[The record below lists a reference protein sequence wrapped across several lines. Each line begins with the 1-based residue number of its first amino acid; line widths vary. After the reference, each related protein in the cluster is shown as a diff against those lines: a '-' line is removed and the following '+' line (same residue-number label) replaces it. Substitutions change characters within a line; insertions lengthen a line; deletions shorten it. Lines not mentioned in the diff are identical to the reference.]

1 MNNQLPKL
9 HRTLITALFLL
20 LLTLPHSAH
29 AMEQAIVDEAER
41 VVDARLATQADYR
54 SADKNRQWIMREEA
68 LRQQMTTTLRGMFD
82 EMQRE
87 VDREIQVR
95 LATAFSKN
103 HDGSVTEYQFQEV
116 QRRFMGQMYRYMSDI
131 RSNGRTDIRG
141 AYISAEG
148 GNSYVSEYL
157 ESIFLGNKGFEDD
170 VKKILEAIAAG
181 MQRETGVE
189 VDVEWLVALK
199 MTIAGVFNSR

>member
-9 HRTLITALFLL
+9 YRTLITALFLL

-41 VVDARLATQADYR
+41 VVDARMATQADYR
-54 SADKNRQWIMREEA
+54 SADKNRQWIIREEA
-68 LRQQMTTTLRGMFD
+68 IRQQMTTTLRGQFD

-87 VDREIQVR
+87 VDREIQMR

-103 HDGSVTEYQFQEV
+103 HTSIVTEYQFHEV
-116 QRRFMGQMYRYMSDI
+116 QRRFMGQMYHYMSDI

-141 AYISAEG
+141 AYTSAEG
-148 GNSYVSEYL
+148 GNSYVNEYL
-157 ESIFLGNKGFEDD
+157 ESIFSGNKGFEDD
-170 VKKILEAIAAG
+170 VEKILVSIAAG

-189 VDVEWLVALK
+189 VNVEWIIALK
-199 MTIAGVFNSR
+199 KTIKGEFHR

>member
-1 MNNQLPKL
+1 MTTT
-9 HRTLITALFLL
+9 RITVFILL
-20 LLTLPHSAH
+20 LFLTLPLSAH

-54 SADKNRQWIMREEA
+54 SADKNRQWIIREEA

-87 VDREIQVR
+87 VDHEIQVR

-103 HDGSVTEYQFQEV
+103 HNSSVTEYQFHEV

-131 RSNGRTDIRG
+131 RSNGRTDIRR
-141 AYISAEG
+141 AYIGAGG
-148 GNSYVSEYL
+148 GNSDVNEHL
-157 ESIFLGNKGFEDD
+157 ELIFSGNQGFEND
-170 VKKILEAIAAG
+170 VKSVLEAIAAG
-181 MQRETGVE
+181 MQRDTGDKISE
-189 VDVEWLVALK
+189 VWIIFLTK
-199 MTIAGVFNSR
+199 TIKGEFNNR

>member
-1 MNNQLPKL
+1 MNSQLLKL

-20 LLTLPHSAH
+20 LFTLPLSAH
-29 AMEQAIVDEAER
+29 AMEQAIVDEVER
-41 VVDARLATQADYR
+41 AVDARLATQADFR
-54 SADKNRQWIMREEA
+54 SADKNRQWIIHEEA

-103 HDGSVTEYQFQEV
+103 HDGSVTEYQYQEV
-116 QRRFMGQMYRYMSDI
+116 QRRFMGEMYRYMSDI
-131 RSNGRTDIRG
+131 RSNGRTSIRG

-148 GNSYVSEYL
+148 GNSYVSEHL
-157 ESIFLGNKGFEDD
+157 ESMFSGKQGFENDIKN
-170 VKKILEAIAAG
+170 VLEAIAAG

-189 VDVEWLVALK
+189 VSDVWIVFLTV
-199 MTIAGVFNSR
+199 TIKGEFHR